1 MYQLRRTAAHSVIT
15 LVTVIA
21 TMMALATGQ
30 ASAATLF
37 ADDFEDGD
45 TGGWSASGG
54 TWSVVSD
61 DTLALRQ
68 STGGA
73 DARIYTGSVT
83 WSSYTVQVRVKPI
96 TFAVDSHIGLLARV
110 GSGTRFYR
118 LALMVGNQIQLQ
130 AVNGVSV
137 TVLAS
142 TTYTIDTLVWYT
154 IALELNGTTVRGLID
169 GVPVVQGLSTHVGSG
184 KVGLQ
189 TVFATASFDDV
200 VVSQ

>member
-1 MYQLRRTAAHSVIT
+1 MYQLRRTAGRSVVT
-15 LVTVIA
+15 LVVIIA
-21 TMMALATGQ
+21 AVTALATSQ

-45 TGGWSASGG
+45 TGGWSISDG

-61 DTLALRQ
+61 GTLALRQ
-68 STGGA
+68 STSAA
-73 DARIYTGSVT
+73 DARVYTGGVT

-118 LALMVGNQIQLQ
+118 LALIERNQVQLQ
-130 AVNGVSV
+130 AVNGAAV

-142 TTYTIDTLVWYT
+142 ATYPIDTLVWYT
-154 IALELNGTTVRGLID
+154 IALELDGTTVRGLID
-169 GVPVVQGLSTHVGSG
+169 GVPVVQGVGTHTGSG

>member
-1 MYQLRRTAAHSVIT
+1 MYQLRRTAVRSAVAFVAI
-15 LVTVIA
+15 VT
-21 TMMALATGQ
+21 TTMALAAGQ

-45 TGGWSASGG
+45 TAGWSTSGG
-54 TWSVVSD
+54 TWNVVSD
-61 DTLALRQ
+61 GTLALRQ
-68 STGGA
+68 STSAA
-73 DARIYTGSVT
+73 DARVYTGGVT

-110 GSGTRFYR
+110 GSATTFYR
-118 LALMVGNQIQLQ
+118 LALMVGNQVQLQ
-130 AVNGVSV
+130 AVNGASV

-142 TTYTIDTLVWYT
+142 TTHTIDTLVWYT
-154 IALELNGTTVRGLID
+154 IALELDGTTVRGLID
-169 GVPVVQGLSTHVGSG
+169 GVPVVQGTGTHTGSG

-200 VVSQ
+200 VVTQ